1 MSFAFPPVALVFTMT
16 RELICRVVEAY
27 RDEHY
32 DKKILAEMGELG
44 FLGATIKGYGCPG
57 IGNVAA
63 GVS

>member
-1 MSFAFPPVALVFTMT
+1 MFPVA
-16 RELICRVVEAY
+16 RELIREVAEAY